1 MFDLIVL
8 LNDFLLQIRVSVER
22 VSEPGIREFSILLQP
37 YKNALSTVKLLS
49 QSLTLGMLLH

>member
-1 MFDLIVL
+1 MFDLILL

-22 VSEPGIREFSILLQP
+22 VSEPGIREFSILLQFH
-37 YKNALSTVKLLS
+37 KNALSSVKLLS